1 MLLILQQKSYLT
13 CQFSKK
19 KMQPTYLYSS
29 EFDKEIQWR
38 SKFSILIPIIIG
50 FLQMIVTL
58 AIIGLEIASVV
69 ISPIFGTLY
78 AGFWLS
84 VVFTVSWIAMFTLG
98 I

>member
-1 MLLILQQKSYLT
+1 
-13 CQFSKK
+13 
-19 KMQPTYLYSS
+19 MQPTYLYSS

>member
-1 MLLILQQKSYLT
+1 
-13 CQFSKK
+13 
-19 KMQPTYLYSS
+19 MQPTYLYSS

-84 VVFTVSWIAMFTLG
+84 VVFTISWIAMFTLG